1 VTEGAAASAAAQPA
15 GPTPGSTRKAKVI
28 LALIVVAGLAVVGRM
43 WWRSTYFEETD
54 NAYVEGYISA
64 IAPRV
69 DGVVTRVL
77 FEDNQQVRAGDL
89 LVELDPADYRVRADE
104 IGARIHEV
112 DAELLRLEASVA
124 QEEAKVRA
132 LKARSARHLARLRRF
147 SLDAERQLSLRNQD
161 IKAVTGTELD
171 AAIAARDG
179 ARADYNA
186 QQEDIHAAEAGVEAT
201 RSSRAVLLAR
211 REVLA
216 AQLRDAELQLEYTGI
231 KAPVDGRIGNKSV
244 EVGDHVAKGQRL
256 VAVIQDG
263 VWVTANFKE
272 TQLRDLIPGQ
282 KVDIRLDSFPGE
294 AIEGRVD
301 SFAPASGAKFALLPP
316 ENATGNFTKIV
327 QRVPV
332 KITFAPGTPKALRD
346 RVVPGMSA
354 LIEIDLRQEPPRVAA
369 Q

>member
-1 VTEGAAASAAAQPA
+1 MSQEAPANAAAQPA
-15 GPTPGSTRKAKVI
+15 GPTPGSARKAKVI
-28 LALIVVAGLAVVGRM
+28 LALIAVAGLVVVGRM

-77 FEDNQQVRAGDL
+77 FEDNQKVRAGDV
-89 LVELDPADYRVRADE
+89 LVELDPADYAVRVEE
-104 IGARIHEV
+104 IKARFLEV
-112 DAELLRLEASVA
+112 DAELLKLGADIEQGEAR
-124 QEEAKVRA
+124 VRA
-132 LKARSARHLARLRRF
+132 LTARSARRLAELKRHRQ
-147 SLDAERQLSLRNQD
+147 DAERQLALRNQD

-179 ARADYNA
+179 AQADYTA
-186 QQEDIHAAEAGVEAT
+186 QQEEIRAAQAGVEAT

-211 REVLA
+211 KEVLA
-216 AQLRDAELQLEYTGI
+216 ARLRDAELQLEYTTL

-256 VAVIQDG
+256 VAIIQDG

-272 TQLRDLIPGQ
+272 TQLRDLTPGQ
-282 KVDIRLDSFPGE
+282 KVDIRLDTFPGE
-294 AIEGRVD
+294 RIEGRVD

-332 KITFAPGTPKALRD
+332 KITFSPETPKALME

-354 LIEIDLRQEPPRVAA
+354 LIEIDLRQEPPKVAA